1 MPQPHV
7 YANFTRKQDLFLA
20 ALQRAIHEASS
31 NTSEV
36 TLAPTPDPEAA
47 EMRLGA
53 LLLQAIAVSNEPSL
67 RLGVQDQVRSVIES
81 RGREYLL
88 DLVRDAAAAQLHD

>member
-7 YANFTRKQDLFLA
+7 YANFAKKQDLFLA
-20 ALQRAIHEASS
+20 ALERAIRDACSS
-31 NTSEV
+31 SSEV
-36 TLAPTPDPEAA
+36 ALASAPDPAVA

-53 LLLQAIAVSNEPSL
+53 LLLQAIAVSNEPTL
-67 RLGVQDQVRSVIES
+67 RLEIQDLVRTVIES
-81 RGREYLL
+81 HGRKYLL